1 LKLEIKIQIPF
12 KKLNVSRVFK
22 EIDVATSFLF
32 SYSVD
37 FIFSEFQPNQ
47 KVNGIKTNMI
57 DIHGSFA
64 SPFSIDYLSQGKIVI
79 NK

>member
-1 LKLEIKIQIPF
+1 M
-12 KKLNVSRVFK
+12 FK

-32 SYSVD
+32 AYSVD
-37 FIFSEFQPNQ
+37 FIFNEFQPNQ

-57 DIHGSFA
+57 DIHRSFV
-64 SPFSIDYLSQGKIVI
+64 PPLSIDYPSQGKIAI